1 MKKNNQNVTRLTL
14 HIDPGLNPGE
24 DDLDLLTRQLRSELN
39 QMSVESVDLIQEG
52 RVPLGA
58 KSAEA
63 ITAGALAIAV
73 LPPFIPQLVTF
84 LQSWVMRA
92 ENRRVTIKSQIGD
105 RSIELEYAPKS
116 MSQDELVNLVNTL
129 TNALKSEE
137 KESPSEKEV

>member
-1 MKKNNQNVTRLTL
+1 MDRF
-14 HIDPGLNPGE
+14 H
-24 DDLDLLTRQLRSELN
+24 
-39 QMSVESVDLIQEG
+39 
-52 RVPLGA
+52 LGA

-92 ENRRVTIKSQIGD
+92 ENRRVTVKSQIGD

-129 TNALKSEE
+129 TNALKIEE
-137 KESPSEKEV
+137 KESPSEEEK

>member
-1 MKKNNQNVTRLTL
+1 MKINHQDVTRLTL
-14 HIDPGLNPGE
+14 HIHPDLNPDA
-24 DDLDLLTRQLRSELN
+24 DDLDWLTRQLRSELN
-39 QMSVESVDLIQEG
+39 QMPIESVDLIQEG
-52 RVPLGA
+52 QVPFGA

-63 ITAGALAIAV
+63 VTVGALAIAV

-92 ENRRVTIKSQIGD
+92 ENRRVTVKSQIGD

-137 KESPSEKEV
+137 KESTLEEEK

>member
-1 MKKNNQNVTRLTL
+1 MKENHRDITRLTL
-14 HIDPGLNPGE
+14 NIDPGLNLGA
-24 DDLDLLTRQLRSELN
+24 DDLDFLTRQLRSELN
-39 QMSVESVDLIQEG
+39 QISVESVDLIQEG
-52 RVPLGA
+52 QVPLGA
-58 KSAEA
+58 KSAEV
-63 ITAGALAIAV
+63 ITAGTLAIAV
-73 LPPFIPQLVTF
+73 LPPFIPQLITF

-137 KESPSEKEV
+137 KGSPPQKE